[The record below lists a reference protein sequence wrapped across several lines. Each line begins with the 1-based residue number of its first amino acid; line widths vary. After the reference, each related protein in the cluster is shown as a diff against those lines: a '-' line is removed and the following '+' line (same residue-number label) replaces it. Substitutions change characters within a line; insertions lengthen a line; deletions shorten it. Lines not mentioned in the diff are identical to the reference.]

1 MSIVV
6 KAGAG
11 LAAGVVAGALGLAFL
26 PRLEPSAVQ
35 PRNAVEKPQ
44 FVVASAGV
52 AAAPQPAATLAVATE
67 TPIAKPAPTAAPA
80 PLALASTPS
89 PSALPAPSPSAV
101 VALAPVDSPTAP
113 LASPAIVAKVEAP
126 AQAVPTPGATVA
138 APGNAPPASPD
149 AARWSVRG
157 LIALARGDIF
167 SARLFLAR
175 AAEAGDA
182 RAWVALA
189 DTYDPAMLA
198 KFGVVFAPGDALRA
212 KEFLV
217 KAVAAGVFV
226 PKDRLAAIDQGERQ
240 VR

>member
-44 FVVASAGV
+44 FVVASTNSN
-52 AAAPQPAATLAVATE
+52 PTPPSAATLAVATE
-67 TPIAKPAPTAAPA
+67 TPAAKPAAPAKPVAAATATPASTPVALLAPTPAVVAVQAPSVSPPALPAKTAVTAKAEAPAAVAAPA
-80 PLALASTPS
+80 PSASVNTQVA
-89 PSALPAPSPSAV
+89 SA
-101 VALAPVDSPTAP
+101 
-113 LASPAIVAKVEAP
+113 
-126 AQAVPTPGATVA
+126 
-138 APGNAPPASPD
+138 D

-157 LIALARGDIF
+157 LVALARGDIS

-182 RAWVALA
+182 RAWVGLA

-198 KFGVVFAPGDALRA
+198 KFGVVFAPGDAQRA
-212 KEFLV
+212 KDCLV
-217 KAVAAGVFV
+217 KAMAAGVVV
-226 PKDRLAAIDQGERQ
+226 PKDRLAALEQGERQ